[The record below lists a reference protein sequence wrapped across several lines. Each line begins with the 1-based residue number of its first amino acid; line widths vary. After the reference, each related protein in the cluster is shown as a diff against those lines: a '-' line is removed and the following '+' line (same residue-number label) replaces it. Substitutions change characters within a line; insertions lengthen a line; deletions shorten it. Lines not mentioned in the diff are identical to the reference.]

1 MLKNGNVKL
10 FNPSEDGNEVTL
22 GALYSLPDGAKFLVT
37 VSDWSMSEPF
47 NKDDVVQIVV
57 TKAPKPGEPVLIE
70 AEGKLVL
77 CILGQDE
84 KDSVRLSFTGD
95 HEHISIPAENIRVIG
110 KASGILR
117 S

>member
-1 MLKNGNVKL
+1 M
-10 FNPSEDGNEVTL
+10 TL

-47 NKDDVVQIVV
+47 NKDDVVQIVA
-57 TKAPKPGEPVLIE
+57 TKGCPKPGEPVLIE

-84 KDSVRLSFTGD
+84 RDSVRLSFTGD
-95 HEHISIPAENIRVIG
+95 HEHISVPADNIRVIG
-110 KASGILR
+110 KASGIR